1 LPDRHIFRVGSD
13 GAAHPTGTLAPKE
26 PSRAIAPL
34 RQAHP
39 PAVEPP
45 PPSLTAPPEEA
56 RKTKPARRRRGAA
69 SASAGVAGELEAS
82 AIAAL
87 PAPEKA
93 KRTRKK
99 AQPAAGEAKPRRTR
113 AKKTETAENDGEV
126 KKTARKRKTS
136 K

>member
-1 LPDRHIFRVGSD
+1 MPDRHIFRVGSD

-34 RQAHP
+34 RRAHP
-39 PAVEPP
+39 PAVEAP
-45 PPSLTAPPEEA
+45 PPSLTVPAEPT
-56 RKTKPARRRRGAA
+56 RKAKPARRRRA
-69 SASAGVAGELEAS
+69 ASAGVARELEAS
-82 AIAAL
+82 RIAAL
-87 PAPEKA
+87 PAPEKP

-99 AQPAAGEAKPRRTR
+99 ADAPEAKPPR
-113 AKKTETAENDGEV
+113 ARVKKTETAENDGQV